1 MNAAEQLR
9 PDVSVIV
16 PVVEMHDDLAKLYDE
31 FSGALRAL
39 GKTYEFVFVLDGG
52 FRQLV
57 EPLKA
62 IRQGRPGFRIV
73 ALGRPFGES
82 VALQAGLDHSSGATI
97 VTLAA
102 YFQVGT
108 EAVAEALGGLD
119 QGADLVVARRWPRL
133 DSLFNRLQ
141 SKIFHGL
148 VRLLTGT
155 RFRDLTCGFRAMRRE
170 VLEEV
175 HPYGELHHF
184 IPLLAERAGFR
195 VKEIDAPQRREESA
209 ARVFGLGLYLGRVM
223 DIVTVFFLTKF
234 TRKPLRFFGMIGT
247 LVGLAGFATLTYLA
261 LYRLLG
267 YGGIGD
273 RPLLLLGLLLVV
285 FGIQSISIG
294 LVGEIVI
301 FTHARD
307 KEYRVDLV
315 L

>member
-1 MNAAEQLR
+1 MIPGEPPR

-16 PVVEMHDDLAKLYDE
+16 PVVEVHDDLAKLYDE
-31 FSGALRAL
+31 FAGALSAL

-52 FRQLV
+52 FRHLV

-62 IRQGRPGFRIV
+62 IRPDRPGIRIV
-73 ALGRPFGES
+73 VLGRPFGES
-82 VALQAGLDHSSGATI
+82 VALQAGFAHSSAPTI

-108 EAVAEALGGLD
+108 EAVGLALGELD
-119 QGADLVVARRWPRL
+119 QGAELVVARRHPRL
-133 DSLFNRLQ
+133 DSVFNRLQ
-141 SKIFHGL
+141 SQVFHAL
-148 VRLLTGT
+148 VRQLTGT
-155 RFRDLTCGFRAMRRE
+155 RFRDLTCGFRAMRSS
-170 VLEEV
+170 VLQEI

-184 IPLLAERAGFR
+184 IPLLAERAGFK
-195 VKEIDAPQRREESA
+195 VKEISVAQRREESA
-209 ARVFGLGLYLGRVM
+209 ARVFGIGLYLNRIM
-223 DIVTVFFLTKF
+223 DILTVFFLTKF
-234 TRKPLRFFGMIGT
+234 TRKPLRFFGMLGA
-247 LVGLAGFATLTYLA
+247 LAGLAGVMVLTYLV

-273 RPLLLLGLLLVV
+273 RPLLLLGLLFVV
-285 FGIQSISIG
+285 FGLQSFSIG

-307 KEYRVDLV
+307 KEYRVERV

>member
-1 MNAAEQLR
+1 MNRPEPPH

-31 FSGALRAL
+31 FSEALRAL
-39 GKTYEFVFVLDGG
+39 GKSYEFVFVLDGG
-52 FRQLV
+52 FRHLV
-57 EPLKA
+57 EPLKS
-62 IRQGRPGFRIV
+62 IRESRHGIRIV

-82 VALQAGLDHSSGATI
+82 VALQAGLAHARGASLL
-97 VTLAA
+97 TLAP

-108 EAVAEALGGLD
+108 SAVAAALREID
-119 QGADLVVARRWPRL
+119 EGADLVVARRHPRV

-141 SKIFHGL
+141 SRVFHAL

-170 VLEEV
+170 VLEDV

-209 ARVFGLGLYLGRVM
+209 ARVFGLGLYLNRIM

-247 LVGLAGFATLTYLA
+247 LVGGAGLAILVYLA

-267 YGGIGD
+267 YGGIAE

-285 FGIQSISIG
+285 FGIQSASIG

>member
-1 MNAAEQLR
+1 MNTAERLR

-31 FSGALRAL
+31 FAGALRAL
-39 GKTYEFVFVLDGG
+39 GKTFEFVIVLDGG
-52 FRQLV
+52 FRQLI

-62 IRQGRPGFRIV
+62 LRAGRQGLRIV

-82 VALQAGLDHSSGATI
+82 VALQAGLENSTGATI
-97 VTLAA
+97 VTLSS
-102 YFQVGT
+102 YFQVGP
-108 EAVAEALGGLD
+108 EAVAAALAGLD
-119 QGADLVVARRWPRL
+119 RGADLVVSRRHPRL
-133 DSLFNRLQ
+133 DSPFNRLQ
-141 SKIFHGL
+141 SKLFHAL
-148 VRLLTGT
+148 VRVLTGT

-170 VLEEV
+170 VLDEV
-175 HPYGELHHF
+175 RPYGELHHF

-195 VKEIDAPQRREESA
+195 VIEIDTPQRQEESA
-209 ARVFGLGLYLGRVM
+209 ARVFGPALYVGRVM
-223 DIVTVFFLTKF
+223 DVVTVFFLTKF

-247 LVGLAGFATLTYLA
+247 LVGLAGFALLAYLGA
-261 LYRLLG
+261 YRLLG
-267 YGGIGD
+267 FGAIGD

>member
-1 MNAAEQLR
+1 MSSLEQVR

-16 PVVEMHDDLAKLYDE
+16 PVVEHHDDLGKMYDE
-31 FSGALRAL
+31 FAGALRAL
-39 GKTYEFVFVLDGG
+39 GKSFEFVVVLDGG

-62 IRQGRPGFRIV
+62 TRQGRPGFRIV
-73 ALGRPFGES
+73 TLGRPFGES
-82 VALQAGLDHSSGATI
+82 VALQAGLENSTGATI
-97 VTLAA
+97 ITLAA
-102 YFQVGT
+102 YFQVGP
-108 EAVAEALGGLD
+108 EAVAQALRGLSE
-119 QGADLVVARRWPRL
+119 GADLVVARRHPRL
-133 DSLFNRLQ
+133 DSPFNRLQ
-141 SKIFHGL
+141 SWAFHGL
-148 VRLLTGT
+148 VRFLTGT

-175 HPYGELHHF
+175 RPYGELHHF
-184 IPLLAERAGFR
+184 IPFLAERAGFR
-195 VKEIDAPQRREESA
+195 VREMDTPQRREESA

-223 DIVTVFFLTKF
+223 DVVTVFFLTKF

-247 LVGLAGFATLTYLA
+247 LVGLAGFAILGYLA
-261 LYRLLG
+261 TYRVLG
-267 YGGIGD
+267 FGAIGD